1 MGWKNKITKKKKRS
15 MLIQVTLIKNL
26 SKVFAPFDPLIPISD

>member
-1 MGWKNKITKKKKRS
+1 

-26 SKVFAPFDPLIPISD
+26 SKVFAPFDPLIPISDVTSQTWFDATLV